1 MPKRRQSAPSTDIES
16 RKKPKRDVEYKI
28 RLRADERI
36 EWEAKARAVNMNLA
50 AFIRR
55 AVNRRRVARVPAV
68 NIETNRQLTRIGDL
82 LTQHITVV
90 QTALSRGQP
99 VNIDLNVL
107 EELAAT
113 IKQTRREVLGI
124 NTVESEEDLT

>member
-1 MPKRRQSAPSTDIES
+1 MPKRRQSEPSTDSES
-16 RKKPKRDVEYKI
+16 RKKSKRDVEYKI

-36 EWEAKARAVNMNLA
+36 EWEAKARALRMNLA

-55 AVNRRRVARVPAV
+55 SVNRRRVARVPAV

-90 QTALSRGQP
+90 QTALSKGQP

-124 NTVESEEDLT
+124 DTVESEEDLT

>member
-1 MPKRRQSAPSTDIES
+1 MPKRRQSAPSTDTES
-16 RKKPKRDVEYKI
+16 RSKPKRDVEYKI

-50 AFIRR
+50 SFIRR
-55 AVNRRRVARVPAV
+55 SVNRQRVARVRAV
-68 NIETNRQLTRIGDL
+68 NIETNRQLIRIGDA
-82 LTQHITVV
+82 LTQQITVA

-107 EELAAT
+107 EELVT
-113 IKQTRREVLGI
+113 TLKKIRREVLGI
-124 NTVESEEDLT
+124 DTVESEEDLT